1 MDLVKLSSK
10 SIVFKEIPFVR
21 KPILL
26 VILQAY
32 FSEKAVQNKARA
44 YLLYIFC
51 QNVLALIHN
60 NT

>member
-10 SIVFKEIPFVR
+10 SSVFKEIPFVR

-32 FSEKAVQNKARA
+32 FSEKAVQKNA
-44 YLLYIFC
+44 
-51 QNVLALIHN
+51 
-60 NT
+60 

>member
-10 SIVFKEIPFVR
+10 SSVFKEIPFVR

-32 FSEKAVQNKARA
+32 FSEKAVQKNARA
-44 YLLYIFC
+44 YLLHIFC
-51 QNVLALIHN
+51 QNFLALIHN